1 MKVHFFIILV
11 FSFFFVSCEREGS
24 GNCTETNIS
33 TANRSSHNK
42 GKDCTTCH
50 SLGEEGNGCFTICG
64 TAFKSDKI
72 TPIQNAVM
80 VLFSKDENGNITNV
94 SKSIPVDKSGN
105 FYTTE
110 SISFTGK
117 YPAVIV
123 NGDTTF
129 MGGALT
135 NNASCNKCHATN
147 GSQEP
152 IYSQY

>member
-1 MKVHFFIILV
+1 MKIPFLIFAL
-11 FSFFFVSCEREGS
+11 FSFLFISCEREGS

-33 TANRSSHNK
+33 TANRSSHNR
-42 GKDCTTCH
+42 GEDCTKCH
-50 SLGEEGNGCFTICG
+50 SSGNDGNGCFSICG
-64 TAFKSDKI
+64 SAFKSDKI

-80 VLFSKDENGNITNV
+80 VLFSKDANGKFV
-94 SKSIPVDKSGN
+94 DPSKAIPIDKSGN

-110 SISFTGK
+110 TISFAGK
-117 YPAVIV
+117 YPAIIT
-123 NGDTTF
+123 NGDTSM

-147 GSQEP
+147 GAQDP

>member
-1 MKVHFFIILV
+1 MKIPFFTFAL
-11 FSFFFVSCEREGS
+11 FSFLLMSCEREGS

-33 TANRSSHNK
+33 TSNRSSHNR
-42 GKDCTTCH
+42 GEDCTTCH
-50 SLGEEGNGCFTICG
+50 KSGDEGRGCFSICG
-64 TAFKSDKI
+64 SAFKNDKI

-80 VLFSKDENGNITNV
+80 VLFSKDENGNITDA
-94 SKSIPVDKSGN
+94 SKAIPIDKSGN

-110 SISFTGK
+110 TISFSGK
-117 YPAVIV
+117 YPAIIS
-123 NGDTTF
+123 NGDTSM

-147 GSQEP
+147 GSQEV